1 MAKHP
6 VEQSPKYDFLSSNS
20 QDFFRYLNE
29 YGIVDSQG
37 RYLHWSQLKWRVPS
51 KEAEGIWY
59 AVQFLRNQVKKG
71 TGLFD
76 KSGNE
81 FHFCIH
87 DSLEPKLHKIVQL
100 GAGKVAAIAGS
111 QASDNI
117 QQNYLVSS
125 LLMEEAITSAQLE
138 GAATTRADA
147 KKMLE
152 EKLIPSTSDERMILN
167 NYMLLRLA
175 KNSKQE
181 SLTRDL
187 ILEFHRTATNGV
199 SENENV
205 PGEFRCSNDIYI
217 GNDDNPLFYPP
228 NYEDLEN
235 RLGKLCDFANENHDG
250 EGGRKFIHPV
260 IKAIILHFMIGYEHA
275 FRDGNGRTARAIFY
289 WYMLKNGYD
298 IFEYISISKVIKE
311 HAKNYG
317 MSYLYVQKDYGDLTY
332 FIDFNVDVILRA
344 FDELQEYLKVK
355 TNEFY
360 EIVNLLEKSKYKN
373 KLNFIQKDLIKKG
386 VKEPGKLFN
395 VKSVES
401 IYDISENTAR
411 KLLRELEGMN
421 IFFSTKIG
429 RTTHYIAPAD
439 LRGRLHKV
447 SK

>member
-1 MAKHP
+1 MSKHP
-6 VEQSPKYDFLSSNS
+6 VEQSPKLDYLSLDFPEIYP
-20 QDFFRYLNE
+20 YLNKW
-29 YGIVDSQG
+29 GIVDDKG
-37 RYLHWSQLKWRVPS
+37 RYLPWCKLKWRVPS
-51 KEAEGIWY
+51 KEAKNIWY
-59 AVQFLRNQVKKG
+59 AIKFRREQVKKDL
-71 TGLFD
+71 GLFD

-81 FHFCIH
+81 FNFCVP

-152 EKLIPSTSDERMILN
+152 EELTPSTPDERMILN

-175 KNSKQE
+175 DRRKNE

-187 ILEFHRTATNGV
+187 MLEFHSVATSGV

-217 GNDDNPLFYPP
+217 GNDDNPVFYPP
-228 NYEDLEN
+228 DHQDLES
-235 RLGKLCDFANENHDG
+235 RLEQLCIFANKNHDG
-250 EGGRKFIHPV
+250 EDGGKFIPPI

-289 WYMLKNGYD
+289 WFMLKHGYD
-298 IFEYISISKVIKE
+298 IFEYISISKIIKE
-311 HAKNYG
+311 HHRDYG
-317 MSYLYVQKDYGDLTY
+317 LSYLYVQKDYGDLTY
-332 FIDFNVDVILRA
+332 FIEFNINIILSA
-344 FDELQEYLKVK
+344 FDELQEYLKNK
-355 TNEFY
+355 TREFY
-360 EIVNLLEKSKYKN
+360 EIINVLENSKYKT

-386 VKEPGKLFN
+386 VKEPGRVFK
-395 VKSVES
+395 VKSIQNV
-401 IYDISENTAR
+401 YDVSENTAR
-411 KLLRELEGMN
+411 KLLKELQVMN
-421 IFFSTKIG
+421 IFLPIKVG
-429 RTTHYIAPAD
+429 RSTHYIAPAD
-439 LRGRLHKV
+439 IRNRL
-447 SK
+447 